1 MAIFTTTKGTTN
13 GHYSSLLRSSPASKE
28 VGPDVV
34 DQDPVRVLGSPLLLR
49 LGQQLLKQLP
59 PELPIDETRVLEPIP
74 PLVKRLTSAS
84 IQPEGPRV
92 REASP
97 DGFDIFEGS
106 KCHLFLVRLDLGQ
119 LKSSA
124 H

>member
-1 MAIFTTTKGTTN
+1 MAVFTTTTRTTN
-13 GHYSSLLRSSPASKE
+13 DHYSSLLRSGPASQE
-28 VGPDVV
+28 GGPDVV

-59 PELPIDETRVLEPIP
+59 PELPIDKTRVLEPIS